1 MSRVDTHS
9 PQRRV
14 RKTVDSNRVVK
25 FSLRAALVNG
35 VLAFIHS
42 WPRWVAF
49 TFAHGLIMSTAIVS
63 AVVRFGRYCEEDID
77 GTLSCSNL
85 GWIGSLAVIGLL
97 GIAMYITVG
106 CVWAQ
111 RRSNA
116 KPRLT
121 STVASACIL
130 LIPMMAGVVALLLGL
145 QSYNSFG
152 LTSDNH
158 LFLIIC
164 AVVLGSVVIV
174 TRPVSFG
181 PAAYAAGHGIAVAW
195 IIFKTNVLRTLVL
208 IVATMLFFVS
218 AVICS
223 NHEYTLPLISM
234 FVLGTPV
241 VVLVWLECFWQSVAR
256 IDRLPVPKLR

>member
-1 MSRVDTHS
+1 
-9 PQRRV
+9 
-14 RKTVDSNRVVK
+14 
-25 FSLRAALVNG
+25 
-35 VLAFIHS
+35 
-42 WPRWVAF
+42 
-49 TFAHGLIMSTAIVS
+49 MSTAIVS

-85 GWIGSLAVIGLL
+85 GWNGFLAVIGLL

-130 LIPMMAGVVALLLGL
+130 SIPMMAGVVALLLEL

-174 TRPVSFG
+174 TGPVSFSLLPMQTATASRWHG
-181 PAAYAAGHGIAVAW
+181 PSLNQCAANTRAHRRNHAVLCHSCDLQPPRIHAAAHPDVCPRHTRGGVGVAGMFLAICRTYRPATCTEASLGLPHGV
-195 IIFKTNVLRTLVL
+195 IILV
-208 IVATMLFFVS
+208 
-218 AVICS
+218 
-223 NHEYTLPLISM
+223 
-234 FVLGTPV
+234 
-241 VVLVWLECFWQSVAR
+241 
-256 IDRLPVPKLR
+256 

>member
-1 MSRVDTHS
+1 
-9 PQRRV
+9 
-14 RKTVDSNRVVK
+14 
-25 FSLRAALVNG
+25 

-181 PAAYAAGHGIAVAW
+181 PAAPASRAPGAGGRGV
-195 IIFKTNVLRTLVL
+195 FFYTLPGTLVL